1 MATVSPILNTAW
13 GQGAPYNKYC
23 KYRLLWIGPKR
34 NASTGC
40 STTALAMIMAANEYP
55 QNLIVKGDILDW
67 NRMKSGTFVNNLTDK
82 GKEDVA
88 LLMYDIY
95 SKVRKV
101 VTPWFTLITPEQ
113 IKKRMAKYGY
123 TNVTKYSSSKF
134 TNSMIR
140 KTSGMLAWGKPV
152 FISAI
157 PCNFTKGH
165 SWVIDGA
172 KFSSED
178 NTNYL
183 FHFNFGRGGNCNGY
197 FSTNCLNP
205 AKGEEY
211 DYQDK
216 WDKEVKKNNFTYS
229 WHFRIITYNVPA
241 N

>member
-1 MATVSPILNTAW
+1 MVYT
-13 GQGAPYNKYC
+13 
-23 KYRLLWIGPKR
+23 
-34 NASTGC
+34 
-40 STTALAMIMAANEYP
+40 
-55 QNLIVKGDILDW
+55 
-67 NRMKSGTFVNNLTDK
+67 
-82 GKEDVA
+82 
-88 LLMYDIY
+88 
-95 SKVRKV
+95 
-101 VTPWFTLITPEQ
+101 
-113 IKKRMAKYGY
+113 KYGY

-183 FHFNFGRGGNCNGY
+183 FHFNFGWGGNCNGY